1 MTTDKDIKG
10 GETEEQT
17 AAPKSGAKRSATS
30 RSRAASSSKATT
42 AQGKGSRSAAKT
54 TRAKAATGQ
63 TRRRTQASTQ
73 RPSKAASP
81 EPATEAPSGQPRPL
95 PRRLA
100 MYRDEIAPALM
111 GEFGYKSLMNVPRLS
126 KIVLNIGMGEAL
138 ENPKAMENA
147 ARDLSLIAA
156 QHPVTTRARK
166 SIAGFKV
173 REGMAVGLSV
183 TLHGRR
189 MYEFFDRLV
198 SSALPRIRDFRGVS
212 RESFDGRGNFS
223 LGLREHVIFPEIDYN
238 TIDRIR
244 GLQIVIVTTARADQ
258 EGLRF
263 LELMGMPFA
272 RVEEATRVA

>member
-17 AAPKSGAKRSATS
+17 AAPKSGTKRSATS
-30 RSRAASSSKATT
+30 RSRAASSSKA
-42 AQGKGSRSAAKT
+42 AAGQGKGSRSAAKT

-63 TRRRTQASTQ
+63 TRRRTQ

-81 EPATEAPSGQPRPL
+81 EPATEAPSGLPRPL
-95 PRRLA
+95 PRRQA
-100 MYRDEIAPALM
+100 MYRDEITPALM
-111 GEFGYKSLMNVPRLS
+111 REFGYKSLMNVPRLS

-147 ARDLSLIAA
+147 ARDLSLIAG
-156 QHPVTTRARK
+156 QHPMTTRARK

-173 REGMAVGLSV
+173 REGQAVGLSV

>member
-1 MTTDKDIKG
+1 MTTDKDSKG
-10 GETEEQT
+10 AETEEEA
-17 AAPKSGAKRSATS
+17 AAPKSGRKRSATS
-30 RSRAASSSKATT
+30 RSRAASSGKATT
-42 AQGKGSRSAAKT
+42 GQGKGSRSAAKT
-54 TRAKAATGQ
+54 TPAKAATGQ
-63 TRRRTQASTQ
+63 TRRRTQDGKQS
-73 RPSKAASP
+73 RSKAVSP
-81 EPATEAPSGQPRPL
+81 EPAAEAPSGQPRPL
-95 PRRLA
+95 PRRQA
-100 MYRDEIAPALM
+100 MYRDDIAPALM
-111 GEFGYKSLMNVPRLS
+111 GEFGYKSPMNVPRLS

-138 ENPKAMENA
+138 ENPRAMENA

-212 RESFDGRGNFS
+212 RDSFDGRGNYS

-272 RVEEATRVA
+272 RAEEATRVA